1 VKYRRLFDFST
12 NKSISVADMCELE
25 WEEGGE
31 AWQWRR
37 QLWVWE
43 KEMLGECAG
52 LLYDIVLHTNISDS
66 WVWRDDTDGGY
77 SVRVHML
84 YLPEWT

>member
-1 VKYRRLFDFST
+1 
-12 NKSISVADMCELE
+12 
-25 WEEGGE
+25 
-31 AWQWRR
+31 
-37 QLWVWE
+37 
-43 KEMLGECAG
+43 MLGECAG